1 MVCSGGSSFLW
12 TCASAMCHS
21 LVCIQTCEKFICAP
35 MCHSLVCIQT
45 CEKFICAPMCHS
57 LVCIQTCEKFI
68 CAPMCH
74 SLVCIQT
81 VRSSYVPQC
90 ATHWYA
96 FRLWEVHMCPNVPL
110 TGMHSDCEKFICAP
124 MCHSLVCIQT
134 VRSSYVP
141 QCATH
146 WYAFRLWEVHM
157 CPSSPLESTPPTPTP
172 PLSKSDVCVIS
183 HTLWILHCQQTNH
196 FKEKMGRK

>member
-12 TCASAMCHS
+12 TCASA
-21 LVCIQTCEKFICAP
+21 
-35 MCHSLVCIQT
+35 
-45 CEKFICAPMCHS
+45 MCHS

-172 PLSKSDVCVIS
+172 LQIRCVCNLSHSVDSALPTDKS
-183 HTLWILHCQQTNH
+183 L
-196 FKEKMGRK
+196 